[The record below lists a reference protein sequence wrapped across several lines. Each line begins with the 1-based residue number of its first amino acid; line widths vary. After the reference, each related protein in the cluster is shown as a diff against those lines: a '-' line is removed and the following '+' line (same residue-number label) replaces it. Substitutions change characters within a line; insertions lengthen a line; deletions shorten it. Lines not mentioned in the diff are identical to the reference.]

1 MKDNFSLL
9 HTTMYVRHLT
19 RIFFGKHIKVLQNS
33 HLCLSSSSLDKMNAV
48 LLITITVTVALVY
61 GHNSRPCEVNYDNNA
76 FDNFVWKHIILET
89 FHRSSKTAWSRWV
102 KWFHC
107 ETGHQLDG
115 DNVILLQSWLTF
127 VSTVSAK
134 WKASLTDWF
143 HVNSN

>member
-1 MKDNFSLL
+1 MFGMWPVTFWCSW
-9 HTTMYVRHLT
+9 Y
-19 RIFFGKHIKVLQNS
+19 FFGKHIKVLQNS

-61 GHNSRPCEVNYDNNA
+61 GYNSRPCQTRRKDNNA
-76 FDNFVWKHIILET
+76 YNKFVWKHIIREMET
-89 FHRSSKTAWSRWV
+89 FNRSSMTEWSRWV

-134 WKASLTDWF
+134 WPASLTDWF
-143 HVNSN
+143 HINSN